1 MIVGEGGLAP
11 EYFLY
16 KMQWWEINQYLAG
29 MHRRY
34 HATYRAARMLQWW
47 MVCMWHGKD
56 TVPPSS
62 SEKMYKF
69 AWEEEEEEL
78 ANAPIMTEEEA
89 QNLQKEMEGF
99 QW

>member
-1 MIVGEGGLAP
+1 
-11 EYFLY
+11 
-16 KMQWWEINQYLAG
+16 
-29 MHRRY
+29 
-34 HATYRAARMLQWW
+34 
-47 MVCMWHGKD
+47 MWHGKD